1 MSRFIT
7 AAIGLACMAV
17 LAGTAFSV
25 SSAQTTGPPDGCTDG
40 IPTSTTST
48 DQQQFQPFGYDI
60 DCVVLSFTKSPSS
73 PTADTNAEITWKVEI
88 FGFPE
93 GSDWTQ
99 WQNKVCKLDGAVV
112 ACTDTPGATFTNL
125 APGEHVFTVEAETP
139 SLFPECEGQICPASV
154 DADAATVNPNAECED
169 GFKEGDRLSC
179 VKVSGEVRWTVQPAP
194 TTTTPAATTETTPP
208 PAVTA
213 AAPPAPRACESR
225 RTLTI
230 RLRERKGER
239 IRSARVVFNG
249 KTIAT
254 SRRTTDGRVIA
265 KIDFRKLPS
274 GRFSV
279 QIRAKFTNGK
289 TRTYTRKYFT
299 CEPKRPPSN
308 NLESASAI

>member
-1 MSRFIT
+1 MSRFI
-7 AAIGLACMAV
+7 AAALGVACMAV
-17 LAGTAFSV
+17 LAGSAFSV
-25 SSAQTTGPPDGCTDG
+25 SSAQTTGPPEGCTDG
-40 IPTSTTST
+40 VTSTG
-48 DQQQFQPFGYDI
+48 QQQFTPFGYDI

-73 PTADTNAEITWKVEI
+73 PTTDTNAEITWKVEI

-99 WQNKVCKLDGAVV
+99 WQNKVCKLDGVV
-112 ACTDTPGATFTNL
+112 VPCTDTPGATFTNL

-139 SLFPECEGQICPASV
+139 SLFDGEEGPRSAR
-154 DADAATVNPNAECED
+154 AATVNPNAECEN

-179 VKVSGEVRWTVQPAP
+179 VKVSGEVRWTVQPAQ

-239 IRSARVVFNG
+239 ISSARVVFNG

-254 SRRTTDGRVIA
+254 SRRTSDGRVIA